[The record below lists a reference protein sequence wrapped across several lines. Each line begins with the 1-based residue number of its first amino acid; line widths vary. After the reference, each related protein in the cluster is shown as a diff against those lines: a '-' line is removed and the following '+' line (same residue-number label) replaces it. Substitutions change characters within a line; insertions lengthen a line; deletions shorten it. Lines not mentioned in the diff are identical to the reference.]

1 MVVDDISTVFFFRL
15 HPINIRIVLY
25 TTQQKKVQYS
35 LNNLAL
41 CFYEI
46 CSNAMNGGECQG
58 QK

>member
-1 MVVDDISTVFFFRL
+1 MVVDDISTVFFRL

-46 CSNAMNGGECQG
+46 CSNAIGGECQG